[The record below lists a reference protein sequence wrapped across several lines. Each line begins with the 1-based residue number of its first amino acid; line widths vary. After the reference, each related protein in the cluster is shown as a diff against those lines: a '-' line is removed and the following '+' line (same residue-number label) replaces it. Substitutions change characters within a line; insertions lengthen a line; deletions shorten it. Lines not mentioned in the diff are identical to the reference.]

1 MLKEK
6 IKVVVVRP
14 NEEARIE
21 EIENTLE
28 AKQEIV
34 GGWIEA
40 IYPYQDDVALICN
53 EEGKITGMEPCRI
66 LKDETGEWVDVIC
79 GPFLIVGLTEDDF
92 GGLSDDL
99 AEKYCSMFK
108 NIEYIKLAGI

>member
-1 MLKEK
+1 MSKEK
-6 IKVVVVRP
+6 IKVVIVRP
-14 NEEARIE
+14 DEEARIE

-40 IYPYQDDVALICN
+40 IYPWDEEAALICN
-53 EEGKITGMEPCRI
+53 EEGKITGMDPCRV
-66 LKDETGEWVDVIC
+66 LRDETGAALDVIC

-99 AEKYCSMFK
+99 AEKYCNMFK
-108 NIEYIKLAGI
+108 DIEYMKIQGA